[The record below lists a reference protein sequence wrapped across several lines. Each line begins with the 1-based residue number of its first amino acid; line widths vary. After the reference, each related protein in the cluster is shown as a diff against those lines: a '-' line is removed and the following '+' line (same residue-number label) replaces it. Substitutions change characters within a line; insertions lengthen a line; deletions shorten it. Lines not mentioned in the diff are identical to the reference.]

1 MSQEYR
7 VPENANV
14 VPKTTMRSD
23 VKRVI
28 VHSRVTEIAD
38 DAFRDWSNLAEVVF
52 EPNSRLERIGTH
64 AFTGTALKS
73 FTAPDSLRSIGEGAF
88 AGCKS
93 LKEVRLNP
101 GLQHIGG
108 DEVGAFQDCGLRT
121 AYVPSLLG
129 RLRSRT
135 FAGCKNLR
143 KITVAEGCDVKLEY
157 CLEDG
162 EETQPTGR
170 NIYIVALEEKEKQ
183 MEALREQ
190 LQKITQLNT

>member
-1 MSQEYR
+1 M
-7 VPENANV
+7 
-14 VPKTTMRSD
+14 
-23 VKRVI
+23 
-28 VHSRVTEIAD
+28 
-38 DAFRDWSNLAEVVF
+38 F

-73 FTAPDSLRSIGEGAF
+73 FIAPDSLRSIGEGAF
-88 AGCKS
+88 AGCKN
-93 LKEVRLNP
+93 LKEVRLNQ

-108 DEVGAFQDCGLRT
+108 DEVGAFQDSGLRS

-157 CLEDG
+157 CLAGG

-170 NIYIVALEEKEKQ
+170 NIYIVVLEEKEKQ

-190 LQKITQLNT
+190 LQQITRLNT